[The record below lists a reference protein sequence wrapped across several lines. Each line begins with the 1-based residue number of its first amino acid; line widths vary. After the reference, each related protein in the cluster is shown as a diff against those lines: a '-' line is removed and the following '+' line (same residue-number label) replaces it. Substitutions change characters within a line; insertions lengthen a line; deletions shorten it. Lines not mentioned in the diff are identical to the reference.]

1 MKQEKGLAFPHHY
14 RVNGYTVC
22 PLDKTMRCCFKHKA
36 PQPLSLLQSRSQII
50 PINYERVQLEVYSA
64 K

>member
-1 MKQEKGLAFPHHY
+1 MPMKQEKGLAFPHHY

-36 PQPLSLLQSRSQII
+36 PNP
-50 PINYERVQLEVYSA
+50 
-64 K
+64 